1 MNKIKVKQID
11 PILERTDETGLAP
24 GGGRYKQKLYY
35 TERKKLGKDLAKK
48 FDATK
53 SKKEKQNILKEVKD
67 KGVREMFNA
76 FKEPSGKAVG
86 NTMTGYTS
94 AGRKPS
100 MSQQE
105 SGKIFRRDYAKGG
118 IVKTKKK
125 KKKMKKPRGVGA
137 ALRGY
142 GKACK

>member
-24 GGGRYKQKLYY
+24 GGGRYKQKLSY

-53 SKKEKQNILKEVKD
+53 SKKEKKNILKEVKD

-76 FKEPSGKAVG
+76 FKEPTGKSLG
-86 NTMTGYTS
+86 QTGYTS
-94 AGRKPS
+94 AGRKPT

-105 SGKIFRRDYAKGG
+105 SGKIFRRDYAQGG
-118 IVKTKKK
+118 IVETKKK
-125 KKKMKKPRGVGA
+125 KKKIKKPRGVGA
-137 ALRGY
+137 ALRGF

>member
-24 GGGRYKQKLYY
+24 GGGRYKQKLSY

-53 SKKEKQNILKEVKD
+53 SKKEKKNILKEVKD

-76 FKEPSGKAVG
+76 FKEPTGKSLG
-86 NTMTGYTS
+86 QTGYTS
-94 AGRKPS
+94 AGRKPT

-105 SGKIFRRDYAKGG
+105 SGKIFRRDYAQGG
-118 IVKTKKK
+118 IVETKKK
-125 KKKMKKPRGVGA
+125 KKKIKKPRGVGA